1 MNFFFQFK
9 RRLKDLTAKMEHKIH
24 EPDIT
29 TKKGRLKTHR
39 KSKKE
44 PLDTTDDLTS
54 LEILDEVR
62 GQVLGL

>member
-1 MNFFFQFK
+1 
-9 RRLKDLTAKMEHKIH
+9 MEHKVH

-44 PLDTTDDLTS
+44 PLDTADDLTS